1 VLRLAYRPPYHWAQV
16 RDFLAERAIP
26 GVEMV
31 EKQTYSRTVST
42 PNGWAIIR
50 VRPSEEVDALEFRV
64 SGADPADL
72 LHLSTVARRVFDL
85 AADPETI
92 VLAFKDDPLLGPLLR
107 QRPGLRIPGV
117 WSPFECAVRAV
128 VGQQVNIR
136 VSRTFLARLVERAG
150 RAVSGP
156 ISALTHMFPTPADLI
171 AADLSGLDLTS
182 NRIATLKQLS
192 AAMIER
198 KLEFATTAEEVI
210 RILAQ
215 IPGIGPWSA
224 QYVALRALGEP
235 DAFPAADL
243 VLRRTASQANGLI
256 TISAFEKRAEAW
268 RPWRAYAAIHLWS
281 AAGKVHA
288 KKPAA

>member
-1 VLRLAYRPPYHWAQV
+1 
-16 RDFLAERAIP
+16 
-26 GVEMV
+26 
-31 EKQTYSRTVST
+31 
-42 PNGWAIIR
+42 
-50 VRPSEEVDALEFRV
+50 
-64 SGADPADL
+64 
-72 LHLSTVARRVFDL
+72 
-85 AADPETI
+85 
-92 VLAFKDDPLLGPLLR
+92 
-107 QRPGLRIPGV
+107 
-117 WSPFECAVRAV
+117 
-128 VGQQVNIR
+128 
-136 VSRTFLARLVERAG
+136 
-150 RAVSGP
+150 
-156 ISALTHMFPTPADLI
+156 MFPTPETLM
-171 AADLSGLDLTS
+171 AADLSGLGLTS

-268 RPWRAYAAIHLWS
+268 RPWRAYASIHLWA